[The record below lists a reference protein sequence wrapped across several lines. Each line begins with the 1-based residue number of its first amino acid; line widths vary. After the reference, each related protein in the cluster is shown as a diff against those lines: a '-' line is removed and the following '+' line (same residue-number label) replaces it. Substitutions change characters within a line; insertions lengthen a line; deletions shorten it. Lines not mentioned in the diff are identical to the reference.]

1 MARLPM
7 NDPNIWRLAARLIK
21 TYEEGAEM
29 AAAMYAEKAL
39 AKNDFGA
46 SAKWNRIVFAIQQLS
61 CRAAPASKAMN

>member
-1 MARLPM
+1 MAPLRM
-7 NDPNIWRLAARLIK
+7 TDPDIWRLAARLIK

-39 AKNDFGA
+39 AKNDFRT

-61 CRAAPASKAMN
+61 YRATPASKVMN